1 MTVTELSEGQ
11 SITPGDE
18 LRATMTFE
26 DETVFASIGGHRVTF
41 SNLVPEALGL
51 EEGDSMGVR
60 FTVRKPIYEK
70 SGRLETIFV
79 DNAVEAAEA
88 VPSRDDGTDTRA
100 ENEASGTESVSQ
112 QRVGQSRK
120 RPQSR
125 TNPNMMRDLVQG
137 KL

>member
-1 MTVTELSEGQ
+1 MTVTELNEGQ

-18 LRATMTFE
+18 LRATVTLE
-26 DETVFASIGGHRVTF
+26 DETVFARVGGHHVTF
-41 SNLVPEALGL
+41 PDLVPEALGL
-51 EEGDSMGVR
+51 DEGDSMGVR
-60 FTVRKPIYEK
+60 CTVRKPIYEK
-70 SGRLETIFV
+70 SGRLATIFV
-79 DNAVEAAEA
+79 DDAVVDAEGVAA
-88 VPSRDDGTDTRA
+88 RDDGTDTRV
-100 ENEASGTESVSQ
+100 ENGAAGTESVSQ